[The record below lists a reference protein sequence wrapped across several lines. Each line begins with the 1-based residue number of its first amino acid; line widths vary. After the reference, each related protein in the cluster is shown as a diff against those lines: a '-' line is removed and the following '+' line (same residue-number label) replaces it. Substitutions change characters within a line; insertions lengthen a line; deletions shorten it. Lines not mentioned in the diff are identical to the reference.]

1 MREAIWHCPELPDL
15 PSPGRFVLICVR
27 TGAPRTGARSQVRA
41 VLRQI
46 LTAWSHLSPEQLPL
60 QETPRGPV
68 WHGRL
73 QGEALDLSLSYG
85 EGEAWI
91 ALSRGERIGVD
102 IMRLQPVP
110 EGEAIAQTYFG
121 AGGWAALRDSP
132 NPVRDFALAWTQLE
146 ARCKCLKR
154 GLAEWSESL
163 ALDTKACATQ
173 SLILE
178 DSLALSVATAPQDFL
193 CRRNA

>member
-1 MREAIWHCPELPDL
+1 MREAIWHWPELPEL
-15 PSPGRFVLICVR
+15 PSPGRFVLIRVR
-27 TGAPRTGARSQVRA
+27 TGAARTEARSQVRA
-41 VLRQI
+41 VLRQV
-46 LTAWSHLSPEQLPL
+46 LTTWSHLPPDELPL
-60 QETPRGPV
+60 SETPRGPV
-68 WHGRL
+68 WQGRL
-73 QGEALDLSLSYG
+73 PGEDLNLSLSY
-85 EGEAWI
+85 ETGEAWI
-91 ALSRGERIGVD
+91 ALRRGGLIGVD

-110 EGEAIAQTYFG
+110 EAEVIAQTYFG
-121 AGGWAALRDSP
+121 AAGWAALRESP
-132 NPVRDFALAWTQLE
+132 NPIRDFALAWTQLE

-163 ALDTKACATQ
+163 AFETRAGTTE